1 MAVDPRILT
10 LPGSANVRDLG
21 GLVGADG
28 REVRRGRLL
37 RSDYPGFAA
46 DPAAVRSLGLRTVV
60 DLRGRTEV
68 EAECVAWEDH
78 GVAYHRCPLS
88 AGSADSWHAR
98 YPAYLTHR
106 PVTVVAAVRH
116 LMDAAAQPAL
126 FHCAAGK
133 DRTGTVAALLLGVL
147 GVSDEQVV
155 ADYVLTGSAVAQ
167 IIERL
172 TGLEPYATMLADS
185 SVDDQ
190 MPRAE
195 HVQGLLAFVAE
206 QGGAAQWLVDH
217 GVPPAEIAAFR
228 AEMLV

>member
-1 MAVDPRILT
+1 MTVDPRILT

-21 GLVGADG
+21 GLTGADG

-46 DPAAVRSLGLRTVV
+46 DPEAVRAIGLRTVV
-60 DLRGRTEV
+60 DLRGRAEAEV
-68 EAECVAWEDH
+68 ESVDWDDH
-78 GVAYHRCPLS
+78 GVTYHRCPVS

-106 PVTVVAAVRH
+106 PETVVAAVRH

-133 DRTGTVAALLLGVL
+133 DRTGTIAALLLGVL
-147 GVSDEQVV
+147 GVDDDQVV
-155 ADYVLTGSAVAQ
+155 ADYVLTEGAVEA
-167 IIERL
+167 ILERL
-172 TGLEPYATMLADS
+172 GGHELYRTMLADS
-185 SVDDQ
+185 SLDDQ

-195 HVQGLLAFVAE
+195 HMQGLLDFLAS
-206 QGGAAQWLVDH
+206 QGGAARWLVDH
-217 GVPPAEIAAFR
+217 GVPSEEIETFR